1 MVERVKQ
8 MKDPILL
15 TVVLA
20 IIMTSAVTTTFT
32 QQETATGVSI
42 DKDIDLMRR
51 DLRAERKKVLTT
63 NVSLTEQEQAH
74 LWPIYD
80 AYEAEMAKQNGDF
93 YRIIS
98 EYVKNQKVLTDEQ
111 ATTFV
116 KQWTDVQLRLAE
128 TRKKYATMI
137 KNVLQL
143 PKAALLLQIDHRL
156 RALEDIQVTTELVL
170 ISQ

>member
-1 MVERVKQ
+1 MLERVK
-8 MKDPILL
+8 KIIDPILL

-20 IIMTSAVTTTFT
+20 IIMTSAVTTTFA

-42 DKDIDLMRR
+42 DKDIDQMRR

-80 AYEAEMAKQNGDF
+80 AYEAEMAKQNGDL

-98 EYVKNQKVLTDEQ
+98 EYVTNQKVLTDDQ

-116 KQWTDVQLRLAE
+116 KRWTDVQLRLAE
-128 TRKKYATMI
+128 TQKKYATMI
-137 KNVLQL
+137 KNVLLL

-156 RALEDIQVTTELVL
+156 RALEDIQVTSELAL
-170 ISQ
+170 LSQ